1 MSLSVAKKITILIFV
16 FCAFVFP
23 AVLTVSLWLVPTIFA
38 KASGEGVCGYFT
50 LIVGGIATLSYMAVT
65 RHFAD
70 YLCLEFCRAEKQ
82 LEQPALA
89 EQRNRAIDLI
99 EAIQMVGGARTYY
112 WFLVPLAVAALA
124 FYGVA
129 LLIDL
134 YLAFAAATLPLV
146 FIALVVLASSLTICL
161 ALPSILFAQER
172 LEPAAILARFQQE
185 IGTRHRG

>member
-1 MSLSVAKKITILIFV
+1 MSLSAAKKIAILIFV

-23 AVLTVSLWLVPTIFA
+23 AVLTVSLWLAPTIFA
-38 KASGEGVCGYFT
+38 KASGEAVCGYFT
-50 LIVGGIATLSYMAVT
+50 LIVGAIATLSYMAVT

-82 LEQPALA
+82 LEQPVLA

-99 EAIQMVGGARTYY
+99 EAIQMVGGALTYY
-112 WFLVPLAVAALA
+112 WFLVPLPLAALA
-124 FYGVA
+124 FYGGA

-146 FIALVVLASSLTICL
+146 FVALAVLASSLTICL
-161 ALPSILFAQER
+161 ALPWILFANQH

-185 IGTRHRG
+185 IGTRHR

>member
-1 MSLSVAKKITILIFV
+1 MSLSAAKKIAILIFV

-23 AVLTVSLWLVPTIFA
+23 AVLTVSLWLAPTIFA
-38 KASGEGVCGYFT
+38 KASGEAVCGYFT
-50 LIVGGIATLSYMAVT
+50 LIVGAIATLSYMAVT

-82 LEQPALA
+82 LEQPVLA

-112 WFLVPLAVAALA
+112 WFLVPLALAALA
-124 FYGVA
+124 FYGAA

-146 FIALVVLASSLTICL
+146 FVALAVLASSLTICL
-161 ALPSILFAQER
+161 ALPSILFAHQH

-185 IGTRHRG
+185 IGTRHR